1 MATFRDAVTAA
12 ALGSGRAA
20 AVLDAARAVTGE
32 LHGVVLVE
40 GPSDRA
46 AVEALAV
53 GRGRDLLD
61 DGVLVLDM
69 GGATNVARFATVLEG
84 IDLELR
90 VAALCDQDQ
99 QSHYRRA
106 FDRVRTGG
114 GPVPAPAG
122 PVGVFV
128 CGQDLEDELIRTLGV
143 LVVEDV
149 IRAEGELPA
158 LRTFR
163 RQPAQRQ
170 RSAEQQLH
178 RFLGTLSGRK
188 IRYAA
193 ALAGRCDPDRT
204 PDPLRA
210 LFDHLAGTA
219 G

>member
-1 MATFRDAVTAA
+1 MGRGWASDLRVAGGRARTPPQIRSSASRGRATISVATRNGQNASGLGVTVRAVGIPDRGRSARMATFRDAVTAA

-53 GRGRDLLD
+53 GRGRDLLG

-106 FDRVRTGG
+106 FHRVRTGG

-128 CGQDLEDELIRTLGV
+128 CGQDLEDELKRTLRV
-143 LVVEDV
+143 AV
-149 IRAEGELPA
+149 
-158 LRTFR
+158 
-163 RQPAQRQ
+163 
-170 RSAEQQLH
+170 
-178 RFLGTLSGRK
+178 
-188 IRYAA
+188 
-193 ALAGRCDPDRT
+193 
-204 PDPLRA
+204 
-210 LFDHLAGTA
+210 
-219 G
+219 